1 MRCIVDPNPTVSSK
15 SAPKYIS
22 CSLGLQNA
30 KHNAFWSP
38 KEHDMYF
45 GALLLGGVII
55 FILFVFYR
63 ANIWPTNQP
72 DG

>member
-1 MRCIVDPNPTVSSK
+1 MDPNPTVSSK

-22 CSLGLQNA
+22 CSLGL
-30 KHNAFWSP
+30 HNALCFAIWSP

-45 GALLLGGVII
+45 GALLLVVII